1 MEPIRQLRKEQLVS
15 VIMPAWNAEKY
26 IAESIKS
33 VRNQTYQNWEL
44 LVIDDSSTD
53 RTAEIIQKFAAQDS
67 RIKYLNNLHSKGIVG
82 ALNSG
87 LEAAKGDF
95 IARLDADDLAVITR
109 LQQQVDFLVTYQ
121 DIVIVG
127 GGYTPFTDTEI
138 ADTLLLPVNS
148 LILRL
153 SFCVGSFFCHPSVMF
168 RRSLLTEFSSYP
180 NVVAEDYAF
189 FSEIL
194 NKYKGSNLQ
203 VETVKYRV
211 HGSNLSL
218 VLKEDNLKST
228 ELISQQ
234 NIEFLGG
241 EISWLPELGKFIRVQ
256 KLTRQAAI
264 KTSWRAI
271 KLLDKIRRLYNYR
284 LWSYDY
290 LYSLAYVIKRLIKQ
304 LTSNL

>member
-1 MEPIRQLRKEQLVS
+1 MEPIHQLRSEQLVS
-15 VIMPAWNAEKY
+15 VIMPAWNAERY

-33 VRNQTYQNWEL
+33 IREQTYQNWEL

-53 RTAEIIQKFAAQDS
+53 RTGEIIHEFAVQDS
-67 RIKYLNNLHSKGIVG
+67 RIKYLNNVHNKGIVG

-87 LEAAKGDF
+87 LEAAKGGF
-95 IARLDADDLAVITR
+95 IARLDADDLAVTNR
-109 LQQQVDFLVTYQ
+109 LQQQVDFLAAYQ

-138 ADTLLLPVNS
+138 ADTLLLPINP

-153 SFCVGSFFCHPSVMF
+153 SFCVGSFLCHPSVMF
-168 RRSLLTEFSSYP
+168 RRSLLTEFNSYP

-203 VETVKYRV
+203 TETIKYRV

-234 NIEFLGG
+234 NIESLGG
-241 EISWLPELGKFIRVQ
+241 EINWLPELGKFIRVQ

-264 KTSWRAI
+264 RTSWRAV
-271 KLLDKIRRLYNYR
+271 KLLNKIRRLYNYR
-284 LWSYDY
+284 FWSYEY
-290 LYSLAYVIKRLIKQ
+290 LYSLGYVIKRLIRQ
-304 LTSNL
+304 LTSSL